1 MTGLLFFRIL
11 MSYPF
16 VGLILIVSWHNRCV
30 WCSSIF
36 FLTADML
43 LACARHKVRAIIISR
58 RVLICSDGYI
68 YFLLSCC
75 DTCLLVRVVTDKIT
89 FVLFCRIINFFLRN
103 KTGSFT
109 FELSVFYIA
118 FFIQGCRR
126 YQHIQSDGIVTI
138 LSVDLAMECFALIL
152 MGILPGITVSVFS
165 SSSSPILLTHDQIQK
180 TLPIRIHML
189 TIIGR

>member
-1 MTGLLFFRIL
+1 MCMVQFDIFLNGRYVIGL
-11 MSYPF
+11 
-16 VGLILIVSWHNRCV
+16 C
-30 WCSSIF
+30 
-36 FLTADML
+36 
-43 LACARHKVRAIIISR
+43 RHKVRAIIISR

-138 LSVDLAMECFALIL
+138 LSVDLAMECFRTDLD
-152 MGILPGITVSVFS
+152 GDITGDNSVCFS

>member
-1 MTGLLFFRIL
+1 MCMVQFDIFLNGRYVIGL
-11 MSYPF
+11 
-16 VGLILIVSWHNRCV
+16 C
-30 WCSSIF
+30 
-36 FLTADML
+36 
-43 LACARHKVRAIIISR
+43 RHKVRAIIISR

-138 LSVDLAMECFALIL
+138 LSVDLAMECFRTDLDGDITGNNSVCFFIL
-152 MGILPGITVSVFS
+152 FFSDTIDTRPQDPYEISEDDREELRRVILPYWEGKSMEEYCMY
-165 SSSSPILLTHDQIQK
+165 
-180 TLPIRIHML
+180 HML